1 MWSFQMKKGSPFNV
15 FIKSYKYISFHTNLH
30 LAKRI
35 SIGIVCLMA
44 TAKLTVYE
52 IMLATKVAKVA
63 KKIENNIT
71 SLYKYN
77 IKHLQIN
84 KWTIFARI

>member
-63 KKIENNIT
+63 KKN
-71 SLYKYN
+71 
-77 IKHLQIN
+77 
-84 KWTIFARI
+84 